1 MSLIELISPQARKDI
16 DNVLKK
22 FPSDRR
28 RSAILQGLHILQDQN
43 GGYLTD
49 ELQTALAEYL
59 QVSKVD
65 VYEVSTFYGMYEL
78 EPVGRHKL
86 NLCTNVS
93 CMLNGAYD
101 ILSHIEKKLGIK
113 PGQTTKD
120 GRITLKEVE
129 CQGACCGSPMLEVD
143 KIFHENL
150 TVEKVDQIIDSLE

>member
-1 MSLIELISPQARKDI
+1 MSLVDLISPQAKEDI
-16 DNVLKK
+16 DRVLSK
-22 FPSDRR
+22 FPADQR
-28 RSAILQGLHILQDQN
+28 RSAILEGLHILQDQN

-49 ELQTALAEYL
+49 DLQTALAEYL

-65 VYEVSTFYGMYEL
+65 VYEVATFYCMYEL
-78 EPVGRHKL
+78 KPVGRHKL

-101 ILSHIEKKLGIK
+101 ILAHIEKKLGIK
-113 PGQTTKD
+113 PGETTKD

-143 KIFHENL
+143 KVFYENL
-150 TVEKVDQIIDSLE
+150 TIEKVNQIIDSLE